1 MRRIFAILLS
11 VLLLVACT
19 VLQSIPDTRT
29 APATSQNCIF
39 AWATQP
45 LPDLTAKVQAA
56 INAAG
61 LTGVSASAEA
71 YGENCNDSQTN
82 KLNRFSTLETDFFIT
97 VKVANLTDTDNM
109 GNLLDK
115 ILVVLDTFPAGKIPG
130 PQPGSIAVSFRV
142 GSEELN
148 LMFTVPAGKTARSLG
163 LHGAALLEELQK
175 K

>member
-1 MRRIFAILLS
+1 MRQIFATLLCVLILA
-11 VLLLVACT
+11 ACT
-19 VLQSIPDTRT
+19 APHSIPETRT
-29 APATSQNCIF
+29 APANSQNCIF
-39 AWATQP
+39 TWATQP
-45 LPDLTAKVQAA
+45 LPELTAKVQAA

-61 LTGVSASAEA
+61 LTGVSANAEA

-82 KLNRFSTLETDFFIT
+82 KLIRFSTLETDFFIT
-97 VKVANLTDTDNM
+97 VKVANLTDTDKM

-115 ILVVLDTFPAGKIPG
+115 ILVVLDTFHAGKIPG
-130 PQPGSIAVSFRV
+130 PQTGSIAVSFRV

>member
-82 KLNRFSTLETDFFIT
+82 KLIHFSTLETDFFIT
-97 VKVANLTDTDNM
+97 VKIANLTDKDNL
-109 GNLLDK
+109 GNLLEK
-115 ILVVLDTFPAGKIPG
+115 ILAVLDSFPPGKIPG
-130 PQPGSIAVSFRV
+130 PQAGKVNISFETGSDT
-142 GSEELN
+142 LN
-148 LMFTVPAGKTARSLG
+148 LMFSVPAGKTARSLG